1 MKKGKIVVL
10 FMLMLLVCCY
20 CLYDIKY
27 ISLTK
32 YNIYP
37 RKAIENYLAETYD
50 GEFKFWSS
58 GFYKDKYL
66 CIWTYRYVDE
76 EGKIFPMYF
85 EFEREAP
92 EGGWATTFYKE
103 AMDVGVRDYYWQTKL
118 NDMYGNKL
126 SSYAID
132 YSYGNGKIKYSFS
145 VASEEDIYEVADMIS
160 EIFYNTTQTVEC
172 LSNDVLGIRVSYK
185 DKEIYTIYA
194 DDEFLGTNQETL
206 FQIIYEDIYEA
217 WKK

>member
-1 MKKGKIVVL
+1 MKKSKIIILIIVV
-10 FMLMLLVCCY
+10 VIIHCY
-20 CLYDIKY
+20 YFYELRCN
-27 ISLTK
+27 SLTK
-32 YNIYP
+32 YNTYP

-50 GEFKFWSS
+50 GEFKFCSS

-76 EGKIFPMYF
+76 EGQIFPMYF
-85 EFEREAP
+85 EFEREIP

-103 AMDVGVRDYYWQTKL
+103 AMIIGVRDYYWQTKL

-126 SSYAID
+126 SSHAID

-160 EIFYNTTQTVEC
+160 EIFYNTTQKVEC

-185 DKEIYTIYA
+185 DKVIYTIYA

-206 FQIIYEDIYEA
+206 FQIIYEDIYKA